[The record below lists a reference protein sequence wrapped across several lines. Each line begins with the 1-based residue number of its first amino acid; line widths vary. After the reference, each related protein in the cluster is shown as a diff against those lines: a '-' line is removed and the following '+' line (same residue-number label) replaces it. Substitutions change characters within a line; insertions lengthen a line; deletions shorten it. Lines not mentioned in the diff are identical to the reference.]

1 MPGGDGSVIKLKTLL
16 APSFQGKNVSQEK
29 WDSIFG
35 KKEYYWEK
43 NKGKSKENVVRRPG

>member
-16 APSFQGKNVSQEK
+16 APDFPGKNVSQER

-35 KKEYYWEK
+35 KKESWWEK
-43 NKGKSKENVVRRPG
+43 TKVNKKKEVVRRPG